1 MTVGSKGAHDQKRRK
16 IDLCLYYLGCEID
29 QGSQN
34 NAKKNTTTAQTTK
47 ESCTEQQAVIDQK
60 VYTL

>member
-1 MTVGSKGAHDQKRRK
+1 MTVGSKGAQRRK
-16 IDLCLYYLGCEID
+16 IDLCRYYLGCEIG

-47 ESCTEQQAVIDQK
+47 NPALNSE
-60 VYTL
+60 